1 MTTTIKLAF
10 GHKARV
16 GKDTACEYVLKT
28 YGNQQG
34 KIFRF
39 AQPVYAIATLIQ
51 KFLGR
56 DEVKD
61 PGLLQLI
68 GLGMREHYGEDI
80 WVNEVDKQVAV
91 MALDTTVAVVPDM
104 RFPNEMK
111 TLKERGFVTVNI
123 NRANRVIDRDQ
134 SHPSEIG
141 LDGAE
146 YDFTYNNDSN
156 RDKFY
161 AFIDYVIAKKFPAAY
176 EAHWKKSAAD
186 ATPTTT
192 YDDHYSRGLFGTY
205 KTSDRETSDHK

>member
-1 MTTTIKLAF
+1 MTTIIKLAF

-28 YGNQQG
+28 YGEHRG
-34 KIFRF
+34 VIYRF

-80 WVNEVDKQVAV
+80 WVNEVDKQIVT
-91 MALDTTVAVVPDM
+91 MAIDATVAVVPDM
-104 RFPNEMK
+104 RFPNEMA
-111 TLKERGFVTVNI
+111 LLESRGFVTVNL
-123 NRANRVIDRDQ
+123 NRNNRVIDRDPN
-134 SHPSEIG
+134 HPSEIG
-141 LDGAE
+141 LDGAD
-146 YDFTYNNDSN
+146 YDFTYANDSG
-156 RDKFY
+156 KEKLY
-161 AFIDYVIAKKFPAAY
+161 AFIDYIIAKKFPAMY
-176 EAHWKKSAAD
+176 EARWKKSAAD

-192 YDDHYSRGLFGTY
+192 YDDHYSRGLFMTT
-205 KTSDRETSDHK
+205 KSSDQK